1 MEEEIDL
8 RPYVNALLR
17 YWWAIILTGLII
29 GVGAVLLASLK
40 ESSYRATTIVAFLEP
55 TQSVQF
61 DTRFETVPSKT
72 TILKSLPSLSM
83 SDEVMTQL
91 LADVGDTSIETVT
104 QLERHLSAESGS
116 DLNLLYLQANS
127 NDPKLSARLV
137 NQWAEIFVA
146 TANEIYASR
155 GASQIEFY
163 VQQVE
168 DASTRLTATEQ
179 ALIDFQGISRL
190 TLVTNE
196 LASLTN
202 LQAAYTNYSTSLTR
216 LGEDIRAAQAQQTVL
231 PGGAP
236 GVAGDYT
243 LLALQ
248 SRLVQ
253 LQQLELAPI
262 TIQIAV
268 PSGAAATTQDQS
280 QFLNSLEA
288 AVAEVQ
294 PAISAQLALLEPQIL
309 ALQREREA
317 LNNRSNRLVSDRELA
332 LETYKTLSRKLD
344 EERLTAND
352 YSVGFRQVSRAAVPE
367 APVGTNRTLLALA
380 GAAFGAVLASLIII
394 LYTWWRK

>member
-29 GVGAVLLASLK
+29 GVGAVLYASLK
-40 ESSYRATTIVAFLEP
+40 EASYRATTIVAFLEP

-72 TILKSLPSLSM
+72 TILRSLPSLSM
-83 SDEVMTQL
+83 SDDVMTQL
-91 LADVGDTSIETVT
+91 LANLGDTHIETVT

-116 DLNLLYLQANS
+116 DLNLLYLRANS
-127 NDPKLSARLV
+127 SDPELSARLV
-137 NQWAEIFVA
+137 NQWAEVFVA

-168 DASTRLTATEQ
+168 EAGVRLTDTEQ
-179 ALIDFQGISRL
+179 ALIDFQGGSRL
-190 TLVTNE
+190 TMVTNE
-196 LASLTN
+196 LTSLTN
-202 LQAAYTNYSTSLTR
+202 LQANYVDYSTSLTR
-216 LGEDIRAAQAQQTVL
+216 LRDDIRAARAQLGAL

-236 GVAGDYT
+236 GVAEDYT

-248 SRLVQ
+248 SRLIQ
-253 LQQLELAPI
+253 LQQLAPI
-262 TIQIAV
+262 TLQIAAASV
-268 PSGAAATTQDQS
+268 TTAATTDQS
-280 QFLNSLEA
+280 QFLDSLEA
-288 AVAEVQ
+288 AIAEIQ
-294 PAISAQLALLEPQIL
+294 PAISEQLAVMEPRIL

-317 LNNRSNRLVSDRELA
+317 LNNRANRLASDRELA
-332 LETYKTLSRKLD
+332 METYKTLSRKLD
-344 EERLTAND
+344 EERLTTND

-367 APVGTNRTLLALA
+367 APVGTNQILLALA
-380 GAAFGAVLASLIII
+380 GAAFGAILASLIII
-394 LYTWWRK
+394 LYAWWKK

>member
-29 GVGAVLLASLK
+29 GVGAVLYASLK
-40 ESSYRATTIVAFLEP
+40 EASYRATTIVAFLEP

-72 TILKSLPSLSM
+72 TILRSLPSLSM
-83 SDEVMTQL
+83 SDDVMTQL
-91 LADVGDTSIETVT
+91 LANLGDTHIETVT

-116 DLNLLYLQANS
+116 DLNLLYLRANS
-127 NDPKLSARLV
+127 SDPELSARLV
-137 NQWAEIFVA
+137 NQWAEVFVA

-168 DASTRLTATEQ
+168 EAGVRLTDTEQ
-179 ALIDFQGISRL
+179 ALIDFQGGSRL
-190 TLVTNE
+190 TMVTNE
-196 LASLTN
+196 LTSLTN
-202 LQAAYTNYSTSLTR
+202 LQANYVDYSTSLTR
-216 LGEDIRAAQAQQTVL
+216 LRDDIRAARAQLGAL

-236 GVAGDYT
+236 GVAEDYT

-248 SRLVQ
+248 SLLIQ
-253 LQQLELAPI
+253 LQQLAPI
-262 TIQIAV
+262 TLQIAAA
-268 PSGAAATTQDQS
+268 SGTTAATTDQS
-280 QFLNSLEA
+280 QFLDSLEA
-288 AVAEVQ
+288 AIAEIQ
-294 PAISAQLALLEPQIL
+294 PAISEQLAVMEPRIL

-317 LNNRSNRLVSDRELA
+317 LNNRANRLASDRELA
-332 LETYKTLSRKLD
+332 METYKTLSRKLD
-344 EERLTAND
+344 EERLTTND

-367 APVGTNRTLLALA
+367 APVGTNQILLALA
-380 GAAFGAVLASLIII
+380 GAAFGAILASLIII
-394 LYTWWRK
+394 LYAWWKK

>member
-1 MEEEIDL
+1 MEQEIDL

-17 YWWAIILTGLII
+17 YWWAIILSGLII
-29 GVGAVLLASLK
+29 GVVAVLYASLK
-40 ESSYRATTIVAFLEP
+40 EPGYRATTIVAFLEP

-83 SDEVMTQL
+83 SDDVMTQL
-91 LADVGDTSIETVT
+91 LADVGDTNIETVT

-116 DLNLLYLQANS
+116 DLNLLYLRANS
-127 NDPKLSARLV
+127 NDPELSARLV
-137 NQWAEIFVA
+137 NQWAEIFIA

-155 GASQIEFY
+155 GVSQIEFY

-168 DASTRLTATEQ
+168 DAGTRLTTAEQ

-190 TLVTNE
+190 TLVSNE

-202 LQAAYTNYSTSLTR
+202 LQAAYTDYSTSLTR
-216 LGEDIRAAQAQQTVL
+216 LGEDIRAAKAQQTVL
-231 PGGAP
+231 SGGAP

-268 PSGAAATTQDQS
+268 PSGAATSTQDQS

-288 AVAEVQ
+288 AIAEIQ
-294 PAISAQLALLEPQIL
+294 PTVSEQLVVLEPQIL

-317 LNNRSNRLVSDRELA
+317 LNNRANRLASDRELA
-332 LETYKTLSRKLD
+332 METYKTLSRKLD

-367 APVGTNRTLLALA
+367 APVSSNRTLLALM
-380 GAAFGAVLASLIII
+380 GVVFGGVLASLIII